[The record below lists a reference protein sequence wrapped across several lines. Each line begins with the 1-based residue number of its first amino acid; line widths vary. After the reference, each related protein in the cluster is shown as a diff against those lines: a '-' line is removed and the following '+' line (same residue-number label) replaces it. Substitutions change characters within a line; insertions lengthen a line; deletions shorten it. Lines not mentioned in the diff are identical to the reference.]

1 MGKVTFLNPEFLWLF
16 LVLPLA
22 IGWLFYKRNQLSA
35 TVKMSSLE
43 PFKQN
48 RTFLARAK
56 PFLYVL
62 RILALSSIIIALAR
76 PRSVDVT
83 SKSKT
88 TKGIDIVMAIDVSS
102 SMLANDLKPNRLEAL
117 KKVASTFVQ
126 DRVNDR
132 IGLVVYAGES
142 YTRTPVTSDKT
153 IILQSLK
160 TIEYDDS
167 IIADGTGIGV
177 GLATSINRIKDSKA
191 KSRIIILLTDGV
203 NNSGTIDPRT
213 ASEIAKEYGIKV
225 YTIGIGTNGQAMF
238 PVAKDANGKLVF
250 RKMPVEIDESL
261 MKEIAKATD
270 AKYFRATSNKKLQ
283 AIYDEINKLET
294 TEIDEKKF
302 YNYDEKYKPFVL
314 IAFVLLGVEVLLRN
328 SVFRG
333 IVSKEKQCLN

>member
-1 MGKVTFLNPEFLWLF
+1 MGEVTFLNPEFLWLF
-16 LVLPLA
+16 LVLPIA
-22 IGWLFYKRNQLSA
+22 IGWLFYKRSQLSA

-48 RTFLARAK
+48 RTLLAKAK

-126 DRVNDR
+126 DRINDR

-177 GLATSINRIKDSKA
+177 GLATAINRIKDSKA

-250 RKMPVEIDESL
+250 RMMPVEIDEKL

-294 TEIDEKKF
+294 TEIQEKKF

-333 IVSKEKQCLN
+333 IV

>member
-48 RTFLARAK
+48 RTFLAKAK

-126 DRVNDR
+126 DRINDR

-177 GLATSINRIKDSKA
+177 GLATAINRIKDSKA

-250 RKMPVEIDESL
+250 RMMPVEIDEKL

-283 AIYDEINKLET
+283 AIYNEINKLET
-294 TEIDEKKF
+294 TEIQEKKF
-302 YNYDEKYKPFVL
+302 YNYDEKYKPFVF

-333 IVSKEKQCLN
+333 IV

>member
-16 LVLPLA
+16 LVLPIA

-48 RTFLARAK
+48 RTFLAKAK

-177 GLATSINRIKDSKA
+177 GLATAINRIKDSKA

-250 RKMPVEIDESL
+250 QRMPVEIDESL

-333 IVSKEKQCLN
+333 IV

>member
-1 MGKVTFLNPEFLWLF
+1 LF
-16 LVLPLA
+16 LVLPIA
-22 IGWLFYKRNQLSA
+22 IAWLFYKRNQVSA

-48 RTFLARAK
+48 RTFLAKAK

-126 DRVNDR
+126 DRINDR

-177 GLATSINRIKDSKA
+177 GLATAINRIKDSKA

-333 IVSKEKQCLN
+333 IV

>member
-43 PFKQN
+43 PFKHN
-48 RTFLARAK
+48 RTFLAKAK
-56 PFLYVL
+56 PFLHVL

-126 DRVNDR
+126 DRINDR

-177 GLATSINRIKDSKA
+177 GLATAINRIKDSKA

-213 ASEIAKEYGIKV
+213 AAEIAKEYGIKV

-294 TEIDEKKF
+294 TEIQEKKF

-333 IVSKEKQCLN
+333 IV

>member
-16 LVLPLA
+16 LVLPIA

-48 RTFLARAK
+48 KTFLAKAK
-56 PFLYVL
+56 PFLHVL

-126 DRVNDR
+126 DRINDR

-177 GLATSINRIKDSKA
+177 GLATAINRIKDSKA

-225 YTIGIGTNGQAMF
+225 YTIGIGTNGQALF
-238 PVAKDANGKLVF
+238 PVAKDNNGKLVF

-261 MKEIAKATD
+261 MKEIAKTTE

-333 IVSKEKQCLN
+333 IV

>member
-16 LVLPLA
+16 LVLPIA
-22 IGWLFYKRNQLSA
+22 IAWLFYKRNQLSA

-48 RTFLARAK
+48 RTFLAKAK

-177 GLATSINRIKDSKA
+177 GLATAINRIKDSKA

-250 RKMPVEIDESL
+250 QRMPVEIDEGL

-333 IVSKEKQCLN
+333 IV

>member
-16 LVLPLA
+16 LVLPIA

-48 RTFLARAK
+48 RTFLAKAK

-62 RILALSSIIIALAR
+62 RILALTSIIIALAR

-126 DRVNDR
+126 DRINDR

-177 GLATSINRIKDSKA
+177 GLATAINRIKDSKA

-213 ASEIAKEYGIKV
+213 AAEIAKEYDIKV

-250 RKMPVEIDESL
+250 RRMPVEIDEGL

-333 IVSKEKQCLN
+333 IV

>member
-48 RTFLARAK
+48 RTFLAKAK

-177 GLATSINRIKDSKA
+177 GLATAINRIKDSKA

-250 RKMPVEIDESL
+250 RMMPVEIDEKL

-333 IVSKEKQCLN
+333 IV

>member
-16 LVLPLA
+16 LVLPIALA
-22 IGWLFYKRNQLSA
+22 WLFYKRNQLSA

-48 RTFLARAK
+48 RTFLAKAK

-177 GLATSINRIKDSKA
+177 GLATAINRTKDSKA

-250 RKMPVEIDESL
+250 RRMPVEIDESL

-283 AIYDEINKLET
+283 AIYEEINKLET
-294 TEIDEKKF
+294 TEIDEQKF
-302 YNYDEKYKPFVL
+302 YNYDEKYKPFIL

-333 IVSKEKQCLN
+333 IV

>member
-16 LVLPLA
+16 LVLPIA

-48 RTFLARAK
+48 RTFLAKAK
-56 PFLYVL
+56 PFLFVL

-177 GLATSINRIKDSKA
+177 GLATAINRIKDSKA

-250 RKMPVEIDESL
+250 RNMPVEIDESL

-333 IVSKEKQCLN
+333 IV

>member
-22 IGWLFYKRNQLSA
+22 IGWLFYKRTQLSA

-48 RTFLARAK
+48 RTFLAKAK

-117 KKVASTFVQ
+117 KKVAPTFVQ
-126 DRVNDR
+126 DRINDR

-177 GLATSINRIKDSKA
+177 GLATAINRIKDSKA

-250 RKMPVEIDESL
+250 RMMPVEIDEKL

-294 TEIDEKKF
+294 TEIQEKKF

-333 IVSKEKQCLN
+333 IV

>member
-16 LVLPLA
+16 LVLPIA
-22 IGWLFYKRNQLSA
+22 IAWLFYKRSQLSA

-48 RTFLARAK
+48 RTFLAKAK

-126 DRVNDR
+126 DRINDR

-177 GLATSINRIKDSKA
+177 GLATAINRIKDSKA

-250 RKMPVEIDESL
+250 QRMPVEIDESL

-333 IVSKEKQCLN
+333 IV

>member
-16 LVLPLA
+16 LVLPIA
-22 IGWLFYKRNQLSA
+22 IAWLFYKRNQLSA

-48 RTFLARAK
+48 RTFLAKAK

-62 RILALSSIIIALAR
+62 RILALSSIIIDLAR

-126 DRVNDR
+126 DRINDR

-177 GLATSINRIKDSKA
+177 GLATAINRIKDSKA

-250 RKMPVEIDESL
+250 RMMPVEIDEKL

-283 AIYDEINKLET
+283 AIYNEINKLET
-294 TEIDEKKF
+294 TEIQEKKF

-333 IVSKEKQCLN
+333 IV

>member
-16 LVLPLA
+16 LVLPIA

-48 RTFLARAK
+48 RTFLAKAK

-126 DRVNDR
+126 DRINDR

-177 GLATSINRIKDSKA
+177 GLATAINRIKDSKA

-213 ASEIAKEYGIKV
+213 AAEIAKEYDIKV

-250 RKMPVEIDESL
+250 RRMPVEIDEGL

-333 IVSKEKQCLN
+333 IV

>member
-16 LVLPLA
+16 LVLPIA
-22 IGWLFYKRNQLSA
+22 IAWLFYKRNQLSA
-35 TVKMSSLE
+35 TLKMSSVA
-43 PFKQN
+43 PFKKH
-48 RTFLARAK
+48 RTFLAKAK
-56 PFLYVL
+56 PFLYIL
-62 RILALSSIIIALAR
+62 RLIALSSIIIALAR

-160 TIEYDDS
+160 TVEYDDS
-167 IIADGTGIGV
+167 IIEDGTGIGV
-177 GLATSINRIKDSKA
+177 GLATAINRIKDSKA

-213 ASEIAKEYGIKV
+213 AAEIAKEYGIKV
-225 YTIGIGTNGQAMF
+225 YTIGIGTNGKAMF

-250 RKMPVEIDESL
+250 RMMPVEIDQKL
-261 MKEIAKATD
+261 MQEIAKTTD
-270 AKYFRATSNKKLQ
+270 AKYFRATSNQKLQ

-302 YNYDEKYKPFVL
+302 YNYDEKYKIFVL
-314 IAFVLLGVEVLLRN
+314 IAFGLLGIETLLRN

-333 IVSKEKQCLN
+333 IV

>member
-16 LVLPLA
+16 LVLPIA

-48 RTFLARAK
+48 RTFLAKAK

-177 GLATSINRIKDSKA
+177 GLATAINRIKDSKA

-213 ASEIAKEYGIKV
+213 AAEIAKEYGIKV

-333 IVSKEKQCLN
+333 IV

>member
-1 MGKVTFLNPEFLWLF
+1 MGKITFLNPEFLWLF
-16 LVLPLA
+16 LVLPIA
-22 IGWLFYKRNQLSA
+22 IAWLFYKRNQLSA

-43 PFKQN
+43 PFKHN
-48 RTFLARAK
+48 RTFLAKAK

-126 DRVNDR
+126 DRINDR
-132 IGLVVYAGES
+132 IGLVVYAAES
-142 YTRTPVTSDKT
+142 YTRTPITSDKT

-160 TIEYDDS
+160 SVEYDDS

-177 GLATSINRIKDSKA
+177 GLATAINRIKDSKA

-213 ASEIAKEYGIKV
+213 AAEIAKAYGIKV

-250 RKMPVEIDESL
+250 RKMPVEIDEKL
-261 MKEIAKATD
+261 MKEIAKFTD
-270 AKYFRATSNKKLQ
+270 AKYFRATSNQKLQ
-283 AIYDEINKLET
+283 EIYNEINKLET
-294 TEIDEKKF
+294 TEIQEKKF

-314 IAFVLLGVEVLLRN
+314 IAFVLLGVEMVLRN

-333 IVSKEKQCLN
+333 IV

>member
-22 IGWLFYKRNQLSA
+22 IGWLFYKRNQISA

-48 RTFLARAK
+48 RTFLAKAK

-177 GLATSINRIKDSKA
+177 GLATAINRIKDSKA

-261 MKEIAKATD
+261 MKEIAKVTD

-333 IVSKEKQCLN
+333 IV

>member
-48 RTFLARAK
+48 RTFLAKAK

-126 DRVNDR
+126 DRINDR

-177 GLATSINRIKDSKA
+177 GLATAINRIKDSKA

-294 TEIDEKKF
+294 TEIQEKKF

-333 IVSKEKQCLN
+333 IV

>member
-16 LVLPLA
+16 LVLPVA
-22 IGWLFYKRNQLSA
+22 IAWLFYKRDHLSA
-35 TVKMSSLE
+35 TLKMSSLT

-48 RTFLARAK
+48 RTFLAKAK
-56 PFLYVL
+56 PFLYLL
-62 RILALSSIIIALAR
+62 RLVALSFIIIALAH

-83 SKSKT
+83 SKSKIT
-88 TKGIDIVMAIDVSS
+88 RGVDIVMAIDVSS

-117 KKVASTFVQ
+117 KKVAATFVQ

-142 YTRTPVTSDKT
+142 YTRTPVTSDKA
-153 IILQSLK
+153 ILLQSLK
-160 TIEYDDS
+160 TIAYDDS

-177 GLATSINRIKDSKA
+177 GLATAINRIKDSKA

-213 ASEIAKEYGIKV
+213 AAEIAKEYGIKV
-225 YTIGIGTNGQAMF
+225 YTIGIGTNGKAMF

-250 RKMPVEIDESL
+250 RMMPVEIDQKL
-261 MKEIAKATD
+261 MQEIAKTTN
-270 AKYFRATSNKKLQ
+270 AKYFRATSNQKLQ
-283 AIYDEINKLET
+283 AIYDEINTLET
-294 TEIDEKKF
+294 TEIDEKKY
-302 YNYDEKYKPFVL
+302 YNYDEKYKIFVL
-314 IAFVLLGVEVLLRN
+314 IAFGLLGVEVLLRN

-333 IVSKEKQCLN
+333 IV

>member
-1 MGKVTFLNPEFLWLF
+1 MGKVSFLNPEFLWLF
-16 LVLPLA
+16 LVLPIA
-22 IGWLFYKRNQLSA
+22 IAWLFYKRNQLSA

-48 RTFLARAK
+48 RTFLAKVK
-56 PFLYVL
+56 PFLHVL

-126 DRVNDR
+126 D
-132 IGLVVYAGES
+132 
-142 YTRTPVTSDKT
+142 TRTPVTSDKT

-177 GLATSINRIKDSKA
+177 GLATAINRIKDSKA

-225 YTIGIGTNGQAMF
+225 YTIGIGTNGQALF

-261 MKEIAKATD
+261 MKEIAKTTD

-283 AIYDEINKLET
+283 AIYNEINKLET

-302 YNYDEKYKPFVL
+302 YNYDEKYKTFVL
-314 IAFVLLGVEVLLRN
+314 IAFVFLGVEVLLRN

-333 IVSKEKQCLN
+333 IV

>member
-16 LVLPLA
+16 LVLPIA
-22 IGWLFYKRNQLSA
+22 IAWLFYKRNQLSA

-48 RTFLARAK
+48 RTFLAKAK

-177 GLATSINRIKDSKA
+177 GLATAINRIKDSKA

-213 ASEIAKEYGIKV
+213 AAEIAKEYGIKV

-333 IVSKEKQCLN
+333 IV

>member
-22 IGWLFYKRNQLSA
+22 IGWLFYKRNQISA

-48 RTFLARAK
+48 RTFLAKAK

-126 DRVNDR
+126 DRINDR

-177 GLATSINRIKDSKA
+177 GLATAINRIKDSKA

-213 ASEIAKEYGIKV
+213 VSEIAKEYGIKV

-261 MKEIAKATD
+261 MKEIAKVTD

-333 IVSKEKQCLN
+333 IV

>member
-16 LVLPLA
+16 LVLPIA

-35 TVKMSSLE
+35 TVKMSSIE

-48 RTFLARAK
+48 RTFLAKAK
-56 PFLYVL
+56 PFLHVL

-177 GLATSINRIKDSKA
+177 GLATAINRIKDSKA

-250 RKMPVEIDESL
+250 QRMPVEIDESL

-333 IVSKEKQCLN
+333 IV

>member
-16 LVLPLA
+16 LVLPIA

-48 RTFLARAK
+48 RTFLAKAK
-56 PFLYVL
+56 PFLHVL

-126 DRVNDR
+126 DRINDR
-132 IGLVVYAGES
+132 IGLVVYAAES
-142 YTRTPVTSDKT
+142 YTRTPITSDKT

-160 TIEYDDS
+160 TVEYDDS

-177 GLATSINRIKDSKA
+177 GLATAINRIKDSKA

-213 ASEIAKEYGIKV
+213 AADIAKEYGIKV

-250 RKMPVEIDESL
+250 RKMPVEIDEKL
-261 MKEIAKATD
+261 MKEIAKSTD

-283 AIYDEINKLET
+283 AIYNEINKLET

-333 IVSKEKQCLN
+333 IV

>member
-22 IGWLFYKRNQLSA
+22 IGWLFYKRNQISA

-48 RTFLARAK
+48 RTFLAKAK

-126 DRVNDR
+126 DRINDR

-177 GLATSINRIKDSKA
+177 GLATAINRIKDSKA

-250 RKMPVEIDESL
+250 RMMPVEIDEKL

-333 IVSKEKQCLN
+333 IV

>member
-16 LVLPLA
+16 LVLPIA

-48 RTFLARAK
+48 RTFLAKAK

-126 DRVNDR
+126 DRINDR

-177 GLATSINRIKDSKA
+177 GLATAINRIKDSKA

-250 RKMPVEIDESL
+250 RMMPVEIDEKL

-294 TEIDEKKF
+294 TEIQEKKF
-302 YNYDEKYKPFVL
+302 YNYDEKYKPFIL

-333 IVSKEKQCLN
+333 IV

>member
-16 LVLPLA
+16 LVLPIA
-22 IGWLFYKRNQLSA
+22 IAWLFYKRNQLSA

-48 RTFLARAK
+48 RTFLAKAK

-126 DRVNDR
+126 DRINDR

-177 GLATSINRIKDSKA
+177 GLATAINRIKDSKA

-250 RKMPVEIDESL
+250 RNMPVEIDESL

-314 IAFVLLGVEVLLRN
+314 IAFVLLGVEMLLRN

-333 IVSKEKQCLN
+333 IV